1 MEEIHRRFRGRAEV
15 VFVYIAEAHATDE
28 WQLPANLDDD
38 VLVAQHTTLEER
50 LAAARDGVQRLRLT
64 MPVLVDG
71 MDDAVSEAFAA
82 WPERLYVVERGG
94 RIAYAGGPGPFEFD
108 PDAAADVLVALSG

>member
-1 MEEIHRRFRGRAEV
+1 MEELHRRFRDRAEV

-28 WQLPANLDDD
+28 WQLPANLDED
-38 VLVAQHTTLEER
+38 VLVAQHTTLEDR
-50 LAAARDGVQRLRLT
+50 LAAARRGVERLRLT

-71 MDDAVSEAFAA
+71 MDDAVSEAFSA

-108 PDAAADVLVALSG
+108 PGAAADVLVALTG